1 MKNFITKSVFIFVS
15 LILTGL
21 AAICQVS
28 SKDEVLDRLYE
39 KDGEQFFCFQSDSRS
54 TILNLGRIISIDK
67 ISDNGRI
74 YAYANKKGFSR
85 FLDFGLSYQ
94 ILPHPGD
101 FSGFLNMKSSV
112 DIRDIDEWDFYPT
125 YDAYVAMMNQYQA
138 EYPNLC
144 QVFSIGTTVQG
155 RELLVAKI
163 SANGWNRE
171 NEPQFLYTS
180 SIHGDELTGY
190 ILNLRLIDYLLSNYG
205 TDPRVTSLVD
215 NIEIWIN
222 PLANPDGTYAGG
234 NSTVNGA
241 RRYNANWVDLNR
253 NYPDP
258 EEGPHPDGEDWQTE
272 TIHFMD
278 MASNNH
284 FTSSANFHG
293 GATVCNYPW
302 DTWSRLAAD
311 DNWWQYVCHEY
322 ADTIHANCPWGYMKD
337 FDNGIT
343 NGYAWYRVTGG
354 RQDYMN
360 YFQQDREFTL
370 EISNTRLLEPDSLPY
385 YWQYNYRSM
394 LNYMEQSTFG
404 LRGTVKDSVT
414 GWPVKA
420 EVYVVL
426 HELDSSW
433 VYSALP
439 AGDYHR
445 LLFAGNYTVKYSA
458 PNYITQVRNN
468 ISVAN
473 HQATILDIKL
483 VPQGVGGIKSQ
494 DLSSMIQISPNP
506 LHGDMLHFESSVN
519 VDQIMVSDLT
529 GKEIY
534 RQPINISDSEINLQ
548 SLDSGLY
555 FITFETGKGNGIKKV
570 IISR

>member
-1 MKNFITKSVFIFVS
+1 MKYFLLKSVFIFISFV
-15 LILTGL
+15 LTAL
-21 AAICQVS
+21 VAICQVG
-28 SKDEVLDRLYE
+28 SKEDILSLLYKNE
-39 KDGEQFFCFQSDSRS
+39 GEQFFCFQSVSQS
-54 TILNLGRIISIDK
+54 TMQELNCIISFDKIDK
-67 ISDNGRI
+67 TGKV

-85 FLDFGLSYQ
+85 FLDFGIPYQ

-101 FSGFLNMKSSV
+101 FNGFLNMKSDI
-112 DIRDIDEWDFYPT
+112 DIRNTRDWDFYPT
-125 YDAYVAMMNQYQA
+125 YEAYVNMMYQFEA
-138 EYPNLC
+138 DYPELC
-144 QVFSIGTTVQG
+144 QVFSIGTSVQG

-163 SANGWNRE
+163 SDNVGIRE

-190 ILNLRLIDYLLSNYG
+190 ILTLRLIDYLLSNYAA
-205 TDPRVTSLVD
+205 DPRVTSLVD
-215 NIEIWIN
+215 NMEIWIN

-241 RRYNANWVDLNR
+241 RRFNANWIDLNR

-258 EEGPHPDGEDWQTE
+258 EEGPHPDGEAWQTE

-284 FTSSANFHG
+284 FVSSTNFHG
-293 GATVCNYPW
+293 GSSLCNYPW
-302 DTWSRLAAD
+302 DTWSRLTAD
-311 DNWWQYVCHEY
+311 DSWWQYVCHEY
-322 ADTIHANCPWGYMKD
+322 ADTVHANCPWAYMAD
-337 FDNGIT
+337 YDNGIS
-343 NGYAWYRVTGG
+343 NGYAWYRITGG

-370 EISNTRLLEPDSLPY
+370 EISNTKLLEPDSLPY

-404 LRGTVKDSVT
+404 IRGTVKDSVT
-414 GWPVKA
+414 GWPVRA
-420 EVYVVL
+420 QVYVVL

-439 AGDYHR
+439 LGDYHR
-445 LLFAGNYTVKYSA
+445 LLYAGNYTVKYSA
-458 PNYITQVRNN
+458 TGYIAQVLSNV
-468 ISVAN
+468 SVTN

-483 VPQGVGGIKSQ
+483 VPDGAGGIENSEVNN
-494 DLSSMIQISPNP
+494 LIQIFPNP
-506 LHGDMLHFESSVN
+506 LEGDILRIESGISLNQLIVY
-519 VDQIMVSDLT
+519 DHC
-529 GKEIY
+529 GKEVY
-534 RQPINISDSEINLQ
+534 RKTANTRVCGINLQ

-555 FITFETGKGNGIKKV
+555 FIRFETEKGPGIKK
-570 IISR
+570 IIINH